1 LPACHPDRA
10 AARRKLGR
18 TTLYEA
24 KNLAAFGRNVR
35 EARLKQEMLQKEL
48 GERADIE
55 VTYIGRIEAGDANL
69 EFRTMERIAETLG
82 VTITDLIG
90 EKNGD
95 T

>member
-1 LPACHPDRA
+1 
-10 AARRKLGR
+10 
-18 TTLYEA
+18 
-24 KNLAAFGRNVR
+24 
-35 EARLKQEMLQKEL
+35 MLQKEL

-69 EFRTMERIAETLG
+69 EFRTMERIAEALG